1 MNRKLIRP
9 NLADVKEKVEEKR
22 QKTDA
27 VKRPRDKKPHK
38 EQAKTASHQQTNQR
52 KKMPLQIDTNAEIFY
67 YRKQIEAHTPMT
79 IVLQDGE
86 RIEGAIEWYDRDALK
101 IVRKN
106 APNVL
111 LLRHSIKYMFKSED
125 EK

>member
-9 NLADVKEKVEEKR
+9 NLAEMKEKEEENR
-22 QKTDA
+22 QKTTNG
-27 VKRPRDKKPHK
+27 KRSQEKKPRK
-38 EQAKTASHQQTNQR
+38 EPAKQHSQQNP
-52 KKMPLQIDTNAEIFY
+52 KKKVPLQIDTNAEIYY
-67 YRKQIEAHTPMT
+67 YRKQIESHTPMT

-86 RIEGAIEWYDRDALK
+86 KIEGTIEWYDRDALK
-101 IVRKN
+101 IIRKN

-111 LLRHSIKYMFKSED
+111 LLRHSIKYMFKSAD

>member
-9 NLADVKEKVEEKR
+9 NLADMKGKDEEKR
-22 QKTDA
+22 QKADA
-27 VKRPRDKKPHK
+27 GKRPREKKPHK
-38 EQAKTASHQQTNQR
+38 ESANPSNQQTNPR
-52 KKMPLQIDTNAEIFY
+52 KKNPLQIDTNAEIYY

-86 RIEGAIEWYDRDALK
+86 RIEGTIEWYDRDALK